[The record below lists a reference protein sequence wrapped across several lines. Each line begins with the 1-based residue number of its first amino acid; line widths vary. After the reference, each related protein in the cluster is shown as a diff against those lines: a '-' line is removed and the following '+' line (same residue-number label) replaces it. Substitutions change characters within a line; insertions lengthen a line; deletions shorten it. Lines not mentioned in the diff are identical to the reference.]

1 MPSQFQTQVNY
12 NPAPAVA
19 GDFASANPRATVL
32 AGPGSLVAG
41 TNGVTVGVFA
51 WAASS
56 GTVNPSTGETDF
68 YNLVSNAGSGAPTG
82 FVHREQQAIITVWL
96 QSASNVV
103 PSGLPVV
110 LHQAGDFWV
119 STATVATVGQKIFA
133 SNTTGAIST
142 GTAGATIAGST
153 ETKWFVMSAGAVGE
167 LIKMSSW
174 ALG

>member
-1 MPSQFQTQVNY
+1 MTSQFQTQVNY
-12 NPAPAVA
+12 QPAPAVA
-19 GDFASANPRATVL
+19 GDFASANPRSVVL

-56 GTVNPSTGETDF
+56 GTADPSTGETDF
-68 YNLVSNAGSGAPTG
+68 YNIVSNAGSGVPTG
-82 FVHREQQAIITVWL
+82 FVHREQQALITVWL
-96 QSASNVV
+96 QAATMVI
-103 PSGLPVV
+103 PQGLPVV
-110 LHQAGDFWV
+110 LNSAGDFWAA
-119 STATVATVGQKIFA
+119 TATTATVGQKVFA

-153 ETKWFVMSAGAVGE
+153 ETKWYVMSAGAVGE
-167 LIKMSSW
+167 LIKISSW